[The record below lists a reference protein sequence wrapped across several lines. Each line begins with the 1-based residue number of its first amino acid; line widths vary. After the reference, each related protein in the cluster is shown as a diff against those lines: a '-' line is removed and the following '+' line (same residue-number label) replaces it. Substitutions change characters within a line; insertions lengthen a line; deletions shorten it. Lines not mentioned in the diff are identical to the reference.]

1 MEFQK
6 FLDYL
11 LIEKNYSAHT
21 THAYS
26 RDLVA
31 FRDFCTI
38 SYDGFD
44 FKEISYPQIRSWIV
58 DLVEQGNSNRTINRK
73 VASLKAYFKYLL
85 RTQQIEINPLDKHQ
99 ALKTETKVE
108 VPFSKEEVRTVLD
121 RFKFDTSFEGVRD
134 KTIIELFYATGMRRA
149 ELINLTIKDV
159 DFANKTIKVLGK
171 RNKERMIPMLL
182 VVEQLLSEYL
192 NCREQVKGS
201 QLIEYLFILK
211 NGHKINE
218 SFVYRTINSYFSRA
232 STKQKKSPHI
242 LRHSFATHLLN
253 EGADLNS
260 VKELLGHSSLASTQV
275 YTHNSI
281 AVLKKQYGQAHPR
294 NKK

>member
-11 LIEKNYSAHT
+11 QIEKNYSKLTIA
-21 THAYS
+21 AYS
-26 RDLVA
+26 RDLSG
-31 FRDFCTI
+31 FRDFCIT
-38 SYDGFD
+38 SYDGLD
-44 FKEISYPQIRSWIV
+44 FKEVSYPIIRSWIV
-58 DLVEQGNSNRTINRK
+58 SLVEQGNSNRTINRK
-73 VASLKAYFKYLL
+73 VSSLKAYFKYLL
-85 RTQQIEINPLDKHQ
+85 KTRQLQINPLDKHK
-99 ALKTETKVE
+99 ALKTQTKVE
-108 VPFSKEEVRTVLD
+108 VPFSKEEIRAVLD
-121 RFKFDTSFEGVRD
+121 SFEFDTSFEGMRD
-134 KTIIELFYATGMRRA
+134 KTIIEMFYATGMRRA
-149 ELINLTIKDV
+149 ELINLTINAV

-171 RNKERMIPMLL
+171 RNKERIIPILP
-182 VVEQLLSEYL
+182 VVEQLLKEYL
-192 NCREQVKGS
+192 YHRDQVTGS
-201 QLIEYLFILK
+201 EHTDCLFILK

-218 SFVYRTINSYFSRA
+218 SFVYRTINGYFSKA

-281 AVLKKQYGQAHPR
+281 AMLKKQYGLAHPR

>member
-11 LIEKNYSAHT
+11 QIEKNYSKHT
-21 THAYS
+21 TAAYC
-26 RDLVA
+26 RDLSA
-31 FRDFCTI
+31 FEDFCDT

-44 FKEISYPQIRSWIV
+44 YKEVNYPMIRSWIV
-58 DLVEQGNSNRTINRK
+58 SLVEQGNSNRTINRK
-73 VASLKAYFKYLL
+73 VSSLKAYFKYL
-85 RTQQIEINPLDKHQ
+85 RKTQQLQINPLDKHQ
-99 ALKTETKVE
+99 ALKTESKIE
-108 VPFSKEEVRTVLD
+108 VPFSKEEIRAVLD
-121 RFKFDTSFEGVRD
+121 SFEFDTSFEGVRD

-149 ELINLTIKDV
+149 ELIHLTINAV
-159 DFANKTIKVLGK
+159 DFAHKTIKVLGK
-171 RNKERMIPMLL
+171 RNKERIIPILP
-182 VVEQLLSEYL
+182 VVEQLLKDYL
-192 NCREQVKGS
+192 QAREQVPGAELTDS
-201 QLIEYLFILK
+201 LFILK

-218 SFVYRTINSYFSRA
+218 SFVYRVINTYFSKA

-253 EGADLNS
+253 EGADLNA

-281 AVLKKQYGQAHPR
+281 AMLKKQYGQAHPR

>member
-11 LIEKNYSAHT
+11 LIEKNYSVHT

-31 FRDFCTI
+31 FRDFCITT
-38 SYDGFD
+38 YDGFD
-44 FKEISYPQIRSWIV
+44 FKEISYPQVRSWIV
-58 DLVEQGNSNRTINRK
+58 DLVERGNSNRTINRK

-85 RTQQIEINPLDKHQ
+85 RTQQLQINPLDKHQ

-108 VPFSKEEVRTVLD
+108 VPFSKEEVRAVLD

-182 VVEQLLSEYL
+182 IIEQLLREYL
-192 NCREQVKGS
+192 QCRELVKGS
-201 QLIEYLFILK
+201 QLREDLFILK

-218 SFVYRTINSYFSRA
+218 SFVYRTINNYFSEA

-281 AVLKKQYGQAHPR
+281 AVLKKQYGKAHPR